1 MKNGPVQVPEEVKN
15 GPVEVK
21 NGPVQEIFITF
32 YSQKL
37 WRSMSTCWK
46 SWRVYFPMNL
56 VATSLD
62 TPSCLQ
68 TRIST
73 DCSEGQQSVV
83 TECWYNL
90 PCKTVQIYNVSWCMA
105 YIAGKLLESSFTPKK
120 RFIIFSHPRN
130 GSSFGLPNKKLWSVY
145 WKLLWRA
152 TVTRSHFGNPFRGDL
167 SHCLPSETLFRFH
180 TYLAGLLLV

>member
-21 NGPVQEIFITF
+21 NGPVQRIFITF

-46 SWRVYFPMNL
+46 AWRVYFPMSL

-62 TPSCLQ
+62 TPYCLQ

-83 TECWYNL
+83 TECWYIL
-90 PCKTVQIYNVSWCMA
+90 PCKTVPIYNVSWCMA

-120 RFIIFSHPRN
+120 RFRHLDFLIKSYGQFIGNCSGGQQSREATSGIHFEGTFHIVFPQ
-130 GSSFGLPNKKLWSVY
+130 KLYFV
-145 WKLLWRA
+145 
-152 TVTRSHFGNPFRGDL
+152 FIPI
-167 SHCLPSETLFRFH
+167 
-180 TYLAGLLLV
+180 

>member
-1 MKNGPVQVPEEVKN
+1 
-15 GPVEVK
+15 
-21 NGPVQEIFITF
+21 
-32 YSQKL
+32 
-37 WRSMSTCWK
+37 MSTCWK
-46 SWRVYFPMNL
+46 ALRVYFPMNL
-56 VATSLD
+56 VETSLD
-62 TPSCLQ
+62 TPYCLQ

-90 PCKTVQIYNVSWCMA
+90 PSTTCQVKLYQSTEFHGAWHT
-105 YIAGKLLESSFTPKK
+105 LLESYWSLV
-120 RFIIFSHPRN
+120 SHPRN
-130 GSSFGLPNKKLWSVY
+130 GSSFGLPNKKLSSVC
-145 WKLLWRA
+145 WKLLWRP